1 MKPEYFWTVVDFDIS
16 KVERARYHGVKTG
29 FLLDEGFVLKNK
41 PKTEF
46 VLGKNTEE
54 KYMTADLA
62 ELGSVIIAGE
72 DGSPIIGDDKSGRFN
87 FTESIVAEYLV
98 GTMPDEDR
106 LILIGSRI
114 DWFHCKDLPSSYVT
128 VIDNP
133 GTAVETM
140 NKLLY
145 NELMDRYKLFEHTE
159 DENLNKVKCI
169 EEYNRIMKKRS
180 DKEMP
185 YIVVVINELEELMK
199 HDSEAAEEAIYRL
212 AELGRS
218 VGIFLVVGTRHPVGN
233 VLTERIKKAI
243 PVRIAFKM
251 KDEKDS
257 IAVMGIPGAEV
268 LNGNGDML
276 FHKDSK
282 HQLMH
287 LQAALLGSENM
298 DNIIWQYIE
307 LKKDIKSINLARND
321 PT

>member
-1 MKPEYFWTVVDFDIS
+1 M
-16 KVERARYHGVKTG
+16 
-29 FLLDEGFVLKNK
+29 
-41 PKTEF
+41 
-46 VLGKNTEE
+46 
-54 KYMTADLA
+54 
-62 ELGSVIIAGE
+62 
-72 DGSPIIGDDKSGRFN
+72 
-87 FTESIVAEYLV
+87 
-98 GTMPDEDR
+98 
-106 LILIGSRI
+106 
-114 DWFHCKDLPSSYVT
+114 
-128 VIDNP
+128 
-133 GTAVETM
+133 
-140 NKLLY
+140 
-145 NELMDRYKLFEHTE
+145 
-159 DENLNKVKCI
+159 
-169 EEYNRIMKKRS
+169 
-180 DKEMP
+180 
-185 YIVVVINELEELMK
+185 
-199 HDSEAAEEAIYRL
+199 
-212 AELGRS
+212 
-218 VGIFLVVGTRHPVGN
+218 GN